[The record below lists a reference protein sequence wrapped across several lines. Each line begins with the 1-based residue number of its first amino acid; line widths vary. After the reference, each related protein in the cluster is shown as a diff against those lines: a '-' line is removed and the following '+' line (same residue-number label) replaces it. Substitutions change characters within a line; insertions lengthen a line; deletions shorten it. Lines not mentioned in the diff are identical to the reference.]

1 MKKFHC
7 CLNYCHCGPERSE
20 GEAISPMGLLPACR
34 QAGVAATRNDIFKL
48 TLFIFMLAMPV
59 LAATG
64 FAQID
69 SRDYDKLKKEYDA
82 VLVDR
87 NNLLL
92 QSKILVDYKNRFSD
106 IEAAAKKAQEEKTK
120 LQQEI
125 QARDSQLADLKQKIS
140 DLETT
145 NSQLVKDNE
154 DIKKSLEKMT
164 FEYKIA
170 PETRKELTTVRSQNN
185 LFQRSVKQ
193 METKVSKL
201 QEEKLNNDAQQ
212 EIYRM
217 QIKEL
222 KNRYEQAL
230 TRNRILEKKAEQIPT
245 RFAEISRQNKTLL
258 KETALM
264 HYNLGVFYSKNKEY
278 IRAIAEFEKSVEL
291 NPDDTAA
298 YYNLGYICAEYLV
311 NRPKAIEYFRKF
323 LSLVKTEDKDVDW
336 VKKYILTWQTWEGK
350 KPMD

>member
-1 MKKFHC
+1 MKKFHY

-20 GEAISPMGLLPACR
+20 GEAISPMGLLLACR
-34 QAGVAATRNDIFKL
+34 QAGVAAANRNGIFKL
-48 TLFIFMLAMPV
+48 TLFIFMLAMPA

-106 IEAAAKKAQEEKTK
+106 IEAAAKKAQEEKVR

-125 QARDSQLADLKQKIS
+125 QARDSQLADLRQKIF

-154 DIKKSLEKMT
+154 GIKKSLEKMA
-164 FEYKIA
+164 FEYKIV
-170 PETRKELTTVRSQNN
+170 PETRKELTTVKSQNS
-185 LFQRSVKQ
+185 LFQRSLKQ
-193 METKVSKL
+193 METKLSKL

-222 KNRYEQAL
+222 KNRYEKAL
-230 TRNRILEKKAEQIPT
+230 SRNRILERKQSRYPSVSR
-245 RFAEISRQNKTLL
+245 RFPGR
-258 KETALM
+258 
-264 HYNLGVFYSKNKEY
+264 
-278 IRAIAEFEKSVEL
+278 IRHS
-291 NPDDTAA
+291 
-298 YYNLGYICAEYLV
+298 
-311 NRPKAIEYFRKF
+311 
-323 LSLVKTEDKDVDW
+323 
-336 VKKYILTWQTWEGK
+336 
-350 KPMD
+350 

>member
-1 MKKFHC
+1 M
-7 CLNYCHCGPERSE
+7 
-20 GEAISPMGLLPACR
+20 AIW
-34 QAGVAATRNDIFKL
+34 AGIS
-48 TLFIFMLAMPV
+48 
-59 LAATG
+59 
-64 FAQID
+64 FAQTD

-82 VLVDR
+82 ILADR
-87 NNLLL
+87 NNLIL
-92 QSKILVDYKNRFSD
+92 QSKFLGEYKNKFS
-106 IEAAAKKAQEEKTK
+106 EVEVLAKKAQEEKAR
-120 LQQEI
+120 LQQDI
-125 QARDSQLADLKQKIS
+125 LARDSQLVDLKQKMS
-140 DLETT
+140 DLETA

-154 DIKKSLEKMT
+154 GIKKSLEKMT
-164 FEYKIA
+164 FEYKIV
-170 PETRKELTTVRSQNN
+170 PETRKELTAVKSQNN
-185 LFQRSVKQ
+185 SFQRSLKQ
-193 METKVSKL
+193 MEANISKL
-201 QEEKLNNDAQQ
+201 QEGKLNNEAQL

-222 KNRYEQAL
+222 KTRYEKAL
-230 TRNRILEKKAEQIPT
+230 DRNRVLEKKAEQIPR

-278 IRAIAEFEKSVEL
+278 VRAVAEFEKSVEL
-291 NPDDTAA
+291 NPDDTAS

-311 NRPKAIEYFRKF
+311 NRPRAIEYFRKF